1 MTAREKANDQALLSP
16 ENFRDP
22 YDALSD
28 EEFNA
33 RVQGLTGTRS
43 PEGPKEGDRDTP

>member
-1 MTAREKANDQALLSP
+1 MREKANDQALLAP

-33 RVQGLTGTRS
+33 KVQGLIGPRTRL
-43 PEGPKEGDRDTP
+43 PEGPKEGDKDTP